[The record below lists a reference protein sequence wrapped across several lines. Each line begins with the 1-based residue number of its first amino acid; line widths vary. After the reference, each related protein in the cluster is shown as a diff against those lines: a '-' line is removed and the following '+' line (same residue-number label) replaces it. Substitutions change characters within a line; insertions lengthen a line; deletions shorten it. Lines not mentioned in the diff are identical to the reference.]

1 MQKPFE
7 KLTIRPLA
15 RTAYETLRRFGT
27 VTMGVLF
34 SFFFAFASSSAPPHL
49 RGRRHRRR
57 RCNNGHRLAFNDAR
71 KTGNAA
77 PFRSSRRLTEPG
89 RRETAR
95 GRRRGSTSL
104 CFDAR
109 LEAIYSGHKPLVG
122 IKPTV
127 RFVAYTALGL
137 GFWELD

>member
-34 SFFFAFASSSAPPHL
+34 SFFFAFASSPAPPHL
-49 RGRRHRRR
+49 RGRRRRRRR

-71 KTGNAA
+71 KTGNVA
-77 PFRSSRRLTEPG
+77 PFRSSRRLTEPDW
-89 RRETAR
+89 RETAR
-95 GRRRGSTSL
+95 GRRHGSTSL
-104 CFDAR
+104 CFDGAAR
-109 LEAIYSGHKPLVG
+109 SYLFRASKPSVG
-122 IKPTV
+122 YKPTV
-127 RFVAYTALGL
+127 RLVAYVELGL
-137 GFWELD
+137 G